1 MVREAGFWKRERVD
15 TALEK
20 LLDKLRALETIE
32 IDVFSCYGYVLAED
46 IKAPFDVPPF
56 DRSAMD
62 GYAVVAEDTFGASQT
77 NPIMLELVG
86 SVEIGETPSFT
97 VISGKAAKI
106 VTGAMMP
113 KGANAVVMLE
123 YAKESG
129 SMVEVVRPVTPMKN
143 VSQRGEDVKSGE
155 VVLKRG
161 EVLQP
166 QDAGVLAS
174 LGLDKVKVYRKPRV
188 AVLTT
193 GNELVELGKPLEG
206 AKIYNSNNPMICNA
220 LSEYG
225 FEAVSMGIARDSR
238 EELRKKIEEALRF
251 DAVVI
256 TGGTSV
262 GPRDLVPEIVE
273 EFGRVVFHGVAMKP
287 GMPTAGG
294 IVDNKPIFMLPGSP
308 AAALLGFYTFVI
320 PTLFRL
326 MNVRIIARKWSR
338 QRGVLQGRVP
348 SQVGVRSNVR
358 VFWQDG
364 KIYPIRLSGSA
375 ILTSFVRANA
385 LLIVPEDK
393 EGYDEGEEV
402 EVTLMRDITEVFE

>member
-1 MVREAGFWKRERVD
+1 MVRESGFWKRERVD

-20 LLDKLRALETIE
+20 LLGELKVLETME
-32 IDVFSCYGYVLAED
+32 VDVFSCHGYVLAENIHAAFD
-46 IKAPFDVPPF
+46 IPPF

-86 SVEIGETPSFT
+86 SVEIGEIPPFT
-97 VISGKAAKI
+97 ISNGKAAKI

-123 YAKESG
+123 YAKENG
-129 SMVEVVRPVTPMKN
+129 SMVEIVKPVTPMKN
-143 VSQRGEDVKSGE
+143 VSQKGEDIKSGE
-155 VVLKRG
+155 VVLRRG
-161 EVLQP
+161 EILQP

-174 LGLDKVKVYRKPRV
+174 LGIERVKVYRKPRV

-206 AKIYNSNNPMICNA
+206 AKIYNSNNPMLCNA

-225 FEAVSMGIARDSR
+225 FKAVSIGIAKDSR
-238 EELRKKIEEALRF
+238 EELRMKIEEALRY

-262 GPRDLVPEIVE
+262 GPKDLVPEIVE

-294 IVDNKPIFMLPGSP
+294 VVDNKPIFMLPGSP

-320 PTLFRL
+320 PALFRL
-326 MNVRIIARKWSR
+326 MNVRIVARKWSR
-338 QRGVLQGRVP
+338 QRGVLQGRIP

-358 VFWQDG
+358 VLWQDG
-364 KIYPIRLSGSA
+364 KVYPIKLSGSA
-375 ILTSFVRANA
+375 ILSSFVRANA
-385 LLIVPEDK
+385 LLVVEEDK